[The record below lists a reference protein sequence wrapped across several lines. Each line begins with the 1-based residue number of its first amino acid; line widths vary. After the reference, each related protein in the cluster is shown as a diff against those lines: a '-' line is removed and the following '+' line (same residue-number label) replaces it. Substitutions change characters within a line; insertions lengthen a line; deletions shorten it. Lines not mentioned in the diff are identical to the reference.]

1 MNIDN
6 INNSF
11 PSIKDL
17 FYAQSFDDKNKTFCS
32 FMKEIKSDMKIFNKL
47 SLSLAEKIK
56 QSKSNIDIFV
66 SVPKF
71 IDESN
76 EIDYSKILAQTL
88 SKELNIPYRNNAIIK
103 IKKTKKLKT
112 LSQEERLQE
121 IDSAFK
127 INLNNNLRVCI
138 VDDVLSSGATLQ
150 EIIKT
155 FSINNIQNV
164 SIAILILQNY

>member
-1 MNIDN
+1 MDIDN
-6 INNSF
+6 INNFF

-17 FYAQSFDDKNKTFCS
+17 FYAQYFDDKNKTFCS